1 MALGGAAPA
10 PVEAPPSPVVQWLQ
24 AKERE
29 EGVKV
34 VETIL
39 YGCAGDGP
47 PSLGG
52 ELPGGDGL
60 THVGVL
66 DVVSLVE
73 HNPEPLN
80 LVEHG
85 ALVGGEGPV
94 GGDDDVVAGQLVRHL
109 GL

>member
-1 MALGGAAPA
+1 MRRFCTGVPVMAHLL
-10 PVEAPPSPVVQWLQ
+10 S
-24 AKERE
+24 R
-29 EGVKV
+29 
-34 VETIL
+34 
-39 YGCAGDGP
+39 
-47 PSLGG
+47 G